1 MYNIPVSPTVYN
13 TVEDI
18 QRSFTKEEQ
27 IAEIVQTI
35 EALSAQLKHLIK
47 HQHPGER
54 TRLRHQRE
62 CCSSSQWS
70 TASSSEGA
78 GAHNSAPEHCL
89 LGQES
94 ARDLD
99 STPTQYLQEA
109 PHIRAIS

>member
-13 TVEDI
+13 RVEDI

-78 GAHNSAPEHCL
+78 GAHNSAPKQRQ
-89 LGQES
+89 LGYKS
-94 ARDLD
+94 AAEVSNSR
-99 STPTQYLQEA
+99 PT
-109 PHIRAIS
+109 